1 MPAVYDSYARFYDQ
15 LFAPFERR
23 FLDSWRAE
31 TLSLLPINSA
41 VLELGCGT
49 GANFHLYPPSRT
61 AVSTELSAEM
71 IARADTKTVGNL
83 LVQAD
88 AQSLPFDANS
98 FDAAFATLVFCSIP
112 DPLKAFAEARR
123 VIRPGGR
130 LVLLEHV
137 RPPGMFGKVFDVIN
151 IATVAVID
159 DHFNRRTAE
168 LAAAAGLNVLE
179 IREKARRAV
188 NLIVCEVVK

>member
-1 MPAVYDSYARFYDQ
+1 MPAVYDRFARCYDRI
-15 LFAPFERR
+15 FAPFERR
-23 FLDSWRAE
+23 FLDRLRAE
-31 TLSLLPINSA
+31 TLSLLPENAAI
-41 VLELGCGT
+41 LELGCGT
-49 GANFHLYPPSRT
+49 GANFHLYPSSRT

-71 IARADTKTVGNL
+71 LASAGTKAAGNL
-83 LVQAD
+83 LIQAD
-88 AQSLPFDANS
+88 AQSLPFNANS

-112 DPLKAFAEARR
+112 DPLKAFAEAKR

-137 RPPGMFGKVFDVIN
+137 RPPGALGKVFDVIN

-168 LAAAAGLNVLE
+168 LAAAAGLNVIEL
-179 IREKARRAV
+179 REKARGAV
-188 NLIVCEVVK
+188 NLIICEVVK